1 MMNQIKILLKSYL
14 IQRGYE
20 IQKRP
25 KVLLDNPELNFRIS
39 LDLCSK
45 ILLSQESQIFLIQV
59 GAYDGVSNDPVRS
72 LIEKYP
78 VHAILVEP
86 QQKAFEKL
94 IDNYSTSNTN
104 VHLENV
110 AVSEQD
116 GLRDFYF
123 LKGDNLPDWY
133 SQLASFSKENILAH
147 NKFVAEE
154 LEDFLFSEKVKCK
167 TISTLLDEYS
177 FPRLDILQI
186 DAEGYDEQIVRSIN
200 FEEVSPK
207 IICYEHCHMKHDT
220 RNSVMKY
227 LARFGYQFCIN
238 DPDTIACKI

>member
-45 ILLSQESQIFLIQV
+45 ILLSQENQIFLIQV

-78 VHAILVEP
+78 VRAILVEP

-94 IDNYSTSNTN
+94 ID
-104 VHLENV
+104 
-110 AVSEQD
+110 
-116 GLRDFYF
+116 
-123 LKGDNLPDWY
+123 K
-133 SQLASFSKENILAH
+133 
-147 NKFVAEE
+147 
-154 LEDFLFSEKVKCK
+154 
-167 TISTLLDEYS
+167 
-177 FPRLDILQI
+177 
-186 DAEGYDEQIVRSIN
+186 
-200 FEEVSPK
+200 
-207 IICYEHCHMKHDT
+207 
-220 RNSVMKY
+220 
-227 LARFGYQFCIN
+227 
-238 DPDTIACKI
+238 